1 MSRRLVALLALT
13 SAVAAA
19 PVVAAQDAS
28 SLAGGGRRTGLTIEG
43 VDARLTNR
51 FPSSVAIRLDA
62 VIDTAEAE
70 GLPTEPLILRALEG
84 GAKGIPA
91 DRVHAAI
98 TRLHAS
104 LRRARAAL
112 GEETSASDL
121 TTAASALQT
130 GLEPTRLVELRTLR
144 GTRSL
149 TLPLGTYLDLVARGA
164 VSERAWAKVVDLARR
179 QAADRDY
186 DRIDPA
192 SLVARQPEDR
202 R

>member
-1 MSRRLVALLALT
+1 MSRRAGALALLLVT
-13 SAVAAA
+13 GLA
-19 PVVAAQDAS
+19 PVLAAQDGT
-28 SLAGGGRRTGLTIEG
+28 SLAGRGQRTGLTIEG
-43 VDARLTNR
+43 VDQRLTNR
-51 FPSSVAIRLDA
+51 FPSSVAVRLDE
-62 VIDTAEAE
+62 VIDSAEAE
-70 GLPTEPLILRALEG
+70 GLPSEPLILRALEG

-98 TRLHAS
+98 TRLHAA

-112 GEETSASDL
+112 GGETSASDL
-121 TTAASALQT
+121 ATAAAALQT
-130 GLEPTRLVELRTLR
+130 GLEPTRLLELRTLR

-149 TLPLGTYLDLVARGA
+149 TLPLGAYLDLVARGA

-179 QAADRDY
+179 QAADREY

-192 SLVARQPEDR
+192 ALVARQPEDR